1 MSVAKEL
8 GLTLTEAMDKISDL
22 ELRMWAAYFQIQK
35 EENERAMKNNGKH
48 GRNNSKG
55 RRSK

>member
-22 ELRMWAAYFQIQK
+22 ELRMWAAYFTIQK
-35 EENERAMKNNGKH
+35 EEHERAMKRNGKH
-48 GRNNSKG
+48 GRNNRKG
-55 RRSK
+55 R

>member
-35 EENERAMKNNGKH
+35 EEHERAMKRNGKH

-55 RRSK
+55 R